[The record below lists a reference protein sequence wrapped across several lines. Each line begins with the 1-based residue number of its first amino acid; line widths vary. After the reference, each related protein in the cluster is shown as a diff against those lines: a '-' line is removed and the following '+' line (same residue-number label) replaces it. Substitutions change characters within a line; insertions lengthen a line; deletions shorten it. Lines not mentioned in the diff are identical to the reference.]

1 MFAES
6 GLVYAMSSLAA
17 RGDQVWLRYLVRED
31 RLFCRGQS
39 GGTAFEG
46 GLSRAIVVVPWMDSS
61 EGKGRVRERQK

>member
-31 RLFCRGQS
+31 RLFCCGQY
-39 GGTAFEG
+39 GGP
-46 GLSRAIVVVPWMDSS
+46 LSRGDCPEPLWLYLGWIVR
-61 EGKGRVRERQK
+61 KVRGG